1 MQEDLSTMT
10 TQLQQLPRDIEVLQ
24 AANTRL
30 KQEKLDLINARERFS
45 QVSDPFIFDKL
56 VGILKVF

>member
-1 MQEDLSTMT
+1 
-10 TQLQQLPRDIEVLQ
+10 VLQ

-45 QVSDPFIFDKL
+45 QVSDPFSFVKL
-56 VGILKVF
+56 VGIFKGF